1 MPRPPNIVLM
11 LCDNQRLDTVGML
24 GRTACRTPTWDRVAG
39 EGAFFDN
46 LRTTCPMCA
55 PARASIFT
63 GLQPQQ
69 TGVATNFSPVMASGD
84 GRVRADVHGLA
95 RPPLSHHLRGAGY
108 HCLYAGKWH
117 LGTDNIHDWFDV
129 ATACD
134 HTNRDYSEWCR
145 AQGIPD
151 GRVFHDP
158 QGPRARPYRSRHYPH
173 MTVPHTGVLDFP
185 ADKEFN
191 RWVLDHAFEQLG
203 IRRRDAPFFLVVSF
217 EGPHPPFMVPAK
229 YHDLVDAEAIDR
241 PGNWEPSDGE
251 PSFLEGSYYRRLR
264 NEWGRDFDAWRK
276 PTAVYWGF
284 VTYIDHLFGR
294 FVARLEEEG
303 LRDDTLLVMLSDH
316 GEMMGQHGLWQKFC
330 PYEEALRV
338 PWAMRWPGMI
348 EPGTRCDA
356 DVSHVDVAATLLDA
370 GGVDVEAL
378 ALEGRSLLPS
388 LTRRE
393 PLTARDCFSQYNVV
407 RSFEEGWH
415 GVENWRLIYRNPW
428 KLAFHENGEREF
440 YHLEND
446 PLEQRNLADD
456 KDARDIR
463 GELEAALLA
472 WCRRTGDSFSP
483 ATT

>member
-1 MPRPPNIVLM
+1 
-11 LCDNQRLDTVGML
+11 
-24 GRTACRTPTWDRVAG
+24 
-39 EGAFFDN
+39 
-46 LRTTCPMCA
+46 
-55 PARASIFT
+55 
-63 GLQPQQ
+63 
-69 TGVATNFSPVMASGD
+69 
-84 GRVRADVHGLA
+84 
-95 RPPLSHHLRGAGY
+95 
-108 HCLYAGKWH
+108 
-117 LGTDNIHDWFDV
+117 
-129 ATACD
+129 
-134 HTNRDYSEWCR
+134 
-145 AQGIPD
+145 
-151 GRVFHDP
+151 
-158 QGPRARPYRSRHYPH
+158 

-241 PGNWEPSDGE
+241 PGTWEPSDGE